1 VISRQRARAVHTAL
15 KKFGAGPT
23 SAKDEAQSCSLINL
37 RAALKGLEKQ
47 GLKVDFKF
55 GFFLVKK

>member
-37 RAALKGLEKQ
+37 RAAPKKIRRRGVKGSLNL
-47 GLKVDFKF
+47 GM
-55 GFFLVKK
+55 GFFY